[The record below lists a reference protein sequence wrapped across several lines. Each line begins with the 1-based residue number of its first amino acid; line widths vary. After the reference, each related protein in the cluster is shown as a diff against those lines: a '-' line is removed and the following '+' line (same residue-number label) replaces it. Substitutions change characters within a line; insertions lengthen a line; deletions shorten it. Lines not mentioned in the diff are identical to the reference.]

1 MLRANTNSVS
11 DTPVTR
17 PGSAM
22 QNSNSDSVR
31 QQPPFQEPNKK
42 PKCNIC
48 KFIKYSILFFIL
60 LIFFELIHENIDI
73 IIAYS
78 IKVLEENKNI
88 CLNLV
93 KTIFNIISL
102 LVIALICFFSNSTSL
117 FSTILDILIKSSY
130 LYNSNADDE
139 GTTINTTSDIQDL
152 SNDTKIPNI
161 AFTES
166 KDQSNNNNES
176 PFQVVA
182 GMAADGN
189 KINSK
194 IETDNDSDMVV
205 SNNTSNEGVGNE
217 ASDNTQNKEE
227 FQSSNATQDVTS
239 NTQATAAPTSG
250 LSECPDNEE
259 YEDEIDKYL
268 YSKTTSPQTPS
279 TGSVG
284 PFRVEQENNN
294 QISTE
299 QQPQETQDQNALTI
313 ANSTTI
319 DTSFIAN
326 NNEDSKDTQFSL
338 SPDHADN
345 KQEGENSTNIDTN
358 TSTRLIGTEGTDLP
372 PFINDDPESIKL
384 HIAQYK
390 HERECREWEAAR
402 AAKIEQ
408 EANRTEIKNTLED
421 LYSVPRKY

>member
-11 DTPVTR
+11 DNPVTR

-22 QNSNSDSVR
+22 QNSNLDSVR

-60 LIFFELIHENIDI
+60 LIFFELIYENINI
-73 IIAYS
+73 IIAYT

-93 KTIFNIISL
+93 NTIFNIISL

-117 FSTILDILIKSSY
+117 FSTILDIFIKSSY
-130 LYNSNADDE
+130 LYNSNEDDE
-139 GTTINTTSDIQDL
+139 GTTINTTFDIQDL

-166 KDQSNNNNES
+166 KDQSNNNNETC
-176 PFQVVA
+176 VA
-182 GMAADGN
+182 ETADGN
-189 KINSK
+189 KNNSK
-194 IETDNDSDMVV
+194 IETDNNSAMVV
-205 SNNTSNEGVGNE
+205 SNNTSNEGMGNE

-227 FQSSNATQDVTS
+227 FQSSNTHVTS
-239 NTQATAAPTSG
+239 NTQATATPTSG
-250 LSECPDNEE
+250 LSGQCPDNEE

-284 PFRVEQENNN
+284 FVEQENNN

-299 QQPQETQDQNALTI
+299 QQPQATQDQNALTI
-313 ANSTTI
+313 TNSTAI

-338 SPDHADN
+338 SSDHADN
-345 KQEGENSTNIDTN
+345 MQEGENNDNIDTN

-372 PFINDDPESIKL
+372 PFINNDPESIKTY
-384 HIAQYK
+384 IAYYK
-390 HERECREWEAAR
+390 HERACREWEASR
-402 AAKIEQ
+402 AAYVNINQ
-408 EANRTEIKNTLED
+408 DANRTANEIDNTLET
-421 LYSVPRKY
+421 LYSIPRKY